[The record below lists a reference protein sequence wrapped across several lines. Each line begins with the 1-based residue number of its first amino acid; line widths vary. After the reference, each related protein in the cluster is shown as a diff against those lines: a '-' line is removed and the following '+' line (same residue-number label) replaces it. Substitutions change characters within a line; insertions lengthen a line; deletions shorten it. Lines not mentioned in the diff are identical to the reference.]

1 MTGQRL
7 PSFKTLKTFA
17 TAARLENFKAAASE
31 LHVSPSAISHQI
43 KVLEDWL
50 GVRLFERTTRQV
62 SITPAGARLSRKLQR
77 QFQAI
82 DDSLQGARAK
92 FTERTLRISAL
103 PLFTDTWLLPKLA
116 SFEANHPGINIEL
129 DTLNRVADLDTD
141 NIDIGIRNTRIRQPG
156 LVHKKLIDLQVVP
169 LCSPELASTLTPKGL
184 LQQTLIVHGGRPDGW
199 RWWLRQQGVDAWPP
213 KKLLT
218 LDTIGSAITAASR
231 GTGVL
236 QGLAPF
242 IWETPGIEQLH
253 NPVNAPLISGG
264 SYTLVYRKKDQST
277 PQIKA
282 FADWLQAE
290 LKTDYHRLIS
300 LGSPMP

>member
-62 SITPAGARLSRKLQR
+62 SITPAGARPSRKLQR

-82 DDSLQGARAK
+82 DL
-92 FTERTLRISAL
+92 
-103 PLFTDTWLLPKLA
+103 
-116 SFEANHPGINIEL
+116 
-129 DTLNRVADLDTD
+129 
-141 NIDIGIRNTRIRQPG
+141 GIRNTRIRQPG